1 MCEEHSM
8 AGKGPIIETIM
19 EETLELLTEE
29 QKRKVAVMRI
39 EKIIKILEMKISY
52 MEKDVY
58 KRQIFIS
65 RQFLAPQSL
74 IEERNNINYNTKKKL
89 K

>member
-29 QKRKVAVMRI
+29 QKRKVAVM
-39 EKIIKILEMKISY
+39 KM
-52 MEKDVY
+52 D
-58 KRQIFIS
+58 
-65 RQFLAPQSL
+65 
-74 IEERNNINYNTKKKL
+74 RNEN
-89 K
+89 

>member
-1 MCEEHSM
+1 MENVRGYLNMCEEHSM

-19 EETLELLTEE
+19 EETWELLTEE

-39 EKIIKILEMKISY
+39 EKIMKILEMKISG
-52 MEKDVY
+52 MEKM
-58 KRQIFIS
+58 IAI
-65 RQFLAPQSL
+65 
-74 IEERNNINYNTKKKL
+74 KKEAIANMQKMKEML

>member
-1 MCEEHSM
+1 MTYIRRYLNMCEEHSM

-52 MEKDVY
+52 MEKM
-58 KRQIFIS
+58 IAI
-65 RQFLAPQSL
+65 
-74 IEERNNINYNTKKKL
+74 KKEAIDNVRKVQEMIQHG
-89 K
+89 KC